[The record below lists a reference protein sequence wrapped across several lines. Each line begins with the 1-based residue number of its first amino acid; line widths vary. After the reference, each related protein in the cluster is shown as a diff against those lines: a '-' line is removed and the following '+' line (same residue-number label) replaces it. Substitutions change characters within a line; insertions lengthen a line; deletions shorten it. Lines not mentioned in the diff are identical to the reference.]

1 MRSMRFLR
9 PFRSALPFLSLPAS
23 LLLLPLPAV
32 LPSSFTQFWA
42 RRISRPMLGALNTI
56 GSSAPFSLAELGL
69 LLTATLLFVRFVI
82 NFLRFGAKRALLY
95 FFRRISLLLAA
106 FLLALSALWLPLYP
120 SEPIQYSASE
130 TQIVASCEA
139 LIEVLNA
146 SELDFSAIPDDLPA
160 KFAAFP
166 RWMRAM
172 NISGVYS
179 FLTGEALISPEL
191 APEALPFVAAHE
203 AMHALGYAGEGEAN
217 IAAWTE
223 CLRRGGLYA
232 DSARL
237 WALKYSSEAL
247 SEIDP
252 DAWAACRSQM
262 SARTLA
268 AFRRMGG
275 ESSNSTGGTSTI
287 LRMLGAGSSA
297 DDYEI
302 LALRLASQPTF

>member
-9 PFRSALPFLSLPAS
+9 PLQSALPFLSLPAS

-32 LPSSFTQFWA
+32 LPSDFIRFWA
-42 RRISRPMLGALNTI
+42 RRISRPILGAFNAI
-56 GSSAPFSLAELGL
+56 GSSAPLSLAELGL
-69 LLTATLLFVRFVI
+69 LLTAALLLVSFVI
-82 NFLRFGAKRALLY
+82 NLLRLGAGQALFSLL
-95 FFRRISLLLAA
+95 RRISLLLAA
-106 FLLALSALWLPLYP
+106 FLLALGALWLPLYS
-120 SEPIQYSASE
+120 SEPMQYSASE
-130 TQIVASCEA
+130 TQIIASCEA
-139 LIEVLNA
+139 LIEALNA
-146 SELDFSAIPDDLPA
+146 SELDFSAMPDDLPA
-160 KFAAFP
+160 KFAVFP

-172 NISGVYS
+172 NVSGVYS
-179 FLTGEALISPEL
+179 FFTGEALISPEL

-223 CLRRGGLYA
+223 CLRRGGVYA

-237 WALKYSSEAL
+237 WALKYSLEAL
-247 SEIDP
+247 SKIDP
-252 DAWAACRSQM
+252 DAWAACRLQM

-275 ESSNSTGGTSTI
+275 ESSNSAEGASTL
-287 LRMLGAGSSA
+287 LRMLGAGASA

-302 LALRLASQPTF
+302 LALWLASQPTF